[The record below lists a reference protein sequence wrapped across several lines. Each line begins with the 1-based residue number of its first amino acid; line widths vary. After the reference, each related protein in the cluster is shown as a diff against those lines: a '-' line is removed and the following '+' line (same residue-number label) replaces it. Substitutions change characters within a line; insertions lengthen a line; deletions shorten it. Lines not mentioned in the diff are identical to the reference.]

1 MLLQEVLSAPL
12 LSVAPVTTS
21 VLGSGFE
28 NPTIGHIT
36 LAESRGGKSIKIRI
50 RGSTLSLLNEN
61 LWFLDLRNRVLLI
74 TVYVHTH
81 TYTHTHTHT
90 DIHLIYLFLALWG
103 LRCCSGFS
111 LVAAIGGFS
120 LAAVQRL
127 IIAVASLL
135 WSMGSRR
142 ESFSN
147 CGVLA

>member
-12 LSVAPVTTS
+12 LFVAPVTTS

-36 LAESRGGKSIKIRI
+36 LAESRGGKSVKIRI

-81 TYTHTHTHT
+81 IQTHTHTHT
-90 DIHLIYLFLALWG
+90 HRYTLNLLIFGSVGSLLLLRLFSSCSDRG
-103 LRCCSGFS
+103 LLSSCGSEAYHSCGFS
-111 LVAAIGGFS
+111 SVEHGLQA
-120 LAAVQRL
+120 
-127 IIAVASLL
+127 
-135 WSMGSRR
+135 
-142 ESFSN
+142 
-147 CGVLA
+147 